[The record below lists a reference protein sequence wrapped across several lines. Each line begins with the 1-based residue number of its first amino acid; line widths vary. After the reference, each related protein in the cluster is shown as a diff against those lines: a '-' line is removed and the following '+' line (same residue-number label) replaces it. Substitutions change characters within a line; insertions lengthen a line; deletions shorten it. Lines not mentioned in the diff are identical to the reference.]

1 MIIYLYIYFK
11 EDWGWKEFNLL
22 WDNYL
27 WLISFLFMVRFLCRV
42 WVFGCIFI
50 YICVNIYIFL
60 YFYFLSVLWDKDIE
74 LLVFNGSF
82 YKIVFMFGCKRGFL
96 FIYYLRYKCIIL
108 FVLIFI
114 FKMIWFIYFFLD
126 LNMKSFWFNEDEIYW
141 RRNCLRWFR
150 FYWLWCL
157 DIDYCGVIRLLLMR
171 S

>member
-11 EDWGWKEFNLL
+11 EDWGWKEFNLI

-50 YICVNIYIFL
+50 YMYIYKF
-60 YFYFLSVLWDKDIE
+60 FYIVLWDKDIE

-96 FIYYLRYKCIIL
+96 FIYYLRYKYIIL

-150 FYWLWCL
+150 IYWLWCL